1 MDTVTSKVESRAEAQ
16 KLVTKRVGKGRK
28 SIWPSPNCSKLRCES
43 SHGDGNAPGPLKWAE
58 TRGSGT
64 DVFGQ
69 VGDPEPPAN
78 GQLGYLALFLYGSLS
93 IFASAAVLLRYVK
106 GAK

>member
-1 MDTVTSKVESRAEAQ
+1 MRH
-16 KLVTKRVGKGRK
+16 KGSYRK
-28 SIWPSPNCSKLRCES
+28 KDRSINS
-43 SHGDGNAPGPLKWAE
+43 SSAKSTTRLGPLIGAPLLY
-58 TRGSGT
+58 
-64 DVFGQ
+64 VFGQ